1 MPGLLFS
8 VNINRSDL
16 QKAISF
22 LNFPGFT
29 IKSHSNV
36 ENRHFVAEYT
46 YKGYPTQIWKRG
58 HKQVFFE
65 GMIYPKVDD
74 TFSDELF
81 NFFTPSGFS
90 DEIISK
96 WVAKQDGEFVI
107 LLVDNNLQQ
116 ALFINDRFGRLPV
129 YLLKEGRKLA
139 LSREISFIHRL
150 RTFDNPDIIGQ
161 AQTLLFGFAIGKRT
175 IWERIERVEPHTQI
189 QIDLINGRIMHKSY
203 FGIPD
208 QITVYDSSSHISE
221 LGSRF
226 DQALKNRLSVLDK
239 PAVSLSGGLDSRL
252 IAASLSNQNQGVP
265 FITYNDFDQ
274 SASKD
279 LSSAAKVIQL
289 LGIEEQYQV
298 IDLPQVSYE
307 EINHILRIK
316 QGLNGADMAF
326 ILPFLNHFK
335 KNDYM
340 MITGDG
346 GDKTLDDLR
355 PLVPII
361 SIHHL
366 VNYLLRKHSQISI
379 KEAAE
384 IFSLKP
390 DDLYQ
395 SIVDQ
400 LNAYN
405 ADSLIN
411 MHIHFMIR
419 ERAMNWLFEGE
430 DRNRYFTWTTTPYY
444 SNDFFNLA
452 MQLPMKEKSYGRTFR
467 KLFANYPGNLETIVN
482 PNWNASLFENHKIQQ
497 LFLRQKIRFF
507 IPNVILNFRFNYT
520 QRIDIES
527 FIKEIGMNVEDL
539 KFTNSKWI
547 EQLKILKLPKT
558 SWYRI
563 LSVLRT
569 S

>member
-16 QKAISF
+16 QHAISF
-22 LNFPGFT
+22 LNFPGFS

-46 YKGYPTQIWKRG
+46 YKGYPIQSWKRD
-58 HKQVFFE
+58 HKLVYFE

-74 TFSDELF
+74 TFSDELL
-81 NFFTPSGFS
+81 NFFTSSGFS
-90 DEIISK
+90 HEAISK

-139 LSREISFIHRL
+139 LSREISFVHRL
-150 RTFDNPDIIGQ
+150 RTFDNSDIIGQ
-161 AQTLLFGFAIGKRT
+161 AQTLLFGFTLGKRT
-175 IWERIERVEPHTQI
+175 LWERVERIEPHSQI
-189 QIDLINGRIMHKSY
+189 QIDLINGRIMQRSY

-208 QITVYDSSSHISE
+208 QKTVNRTLNPIP
-221 LGSRF
+221 
-226 DQALKNRLSVLDK
+226 ALKSKFDLALQNRLSVLDK

-252 IAASLSNQNQGVP
+252 IAASLSSQNQIIP
-265 FITYNDFDQ
+265 YLTYSDFDQ

-279 LSSAAKVIQL
+279 LISAAKVIQL
-289 LGIEEQYQV
+289 LGIEKQYQV
-298 IDLPQVSYE
+298 IDLPQVSYVG
-307 EINHILRIK
+307 INYILRIK

-335 KNDYM
+335 KNGYT

-346 GDKTLDDLR
+346 GDKTIDDLR
-355 PLVPII
+355 PMFPLI
-361 SIHHL
+361 SMHHL

-379 KEAAE
+379 KEASE

-390 DDLYQ
+390 GELYQ
-395 SIVDQ
+395 SIIDQ
-400 LNAYN
+400 LNDYN
-405 ADSLIN
+405 VESLENKYIY
-411 MHIHFMIR
+411 FMIR

-430 DRNRYFTWTTTPYY
+430 DRNRYFIWTTTPYY
-444 SNDFFNLA
+444 NNEFFDLA
-452 MQLPMKEKSYGRTFR
+452 MHLPMKEKAYGKTFR

-482 PNWNASLFENHKIQQ
+482 PNWNASLIQIHKIQQ
-497 LFLRQKIRFF
+497 LFLRQKIRFL
-507 IPNVILNFRFNYT
+507 IPNRMLNFSSKNA
-520 QRIDIES
+520 QRIDIKS
-527 FIKEIGMNVEDL
+527 FMRDIGMNAEDL
-539 KFTNSKWI
+539 KFTDSKWT
-547 EQLKILKLPKT
+547 EQLKSLNVPKS
-558 SWYRI
+558 SWYRLLTV
-563 LSVLRT
+563 LST